1 MSRDEDQKK
10 KKEKNQ
16 KKEKITK
23 LYLKN
28 KVVARDYIMQPHIE
42 KSS

>member
-10 KKEKNQ
+10 KENNQ

-42 KSS
+42 KAS